1 MNNKQ
6 ICRFGNIIIL
16 TILLFAVV
24 GCSSM
29 SANNNSSGT
38 VVSNVPVKTERNLQ
52 NQNGNTVSTS
62 KPVEG
67 KLKEKTENKNDAD
80 KAISKKP
87 ASTTNETQVAKNG
100 LGYRNGDTY
109 LTKYQDVAAVNQI
122 ILVEQSETGAS
133 VATLFLLDKNEK
145 GEWQEQLQCKA
156 LLGKNGIDKV
166 REGDVRTPTGDFG
179 FLMAFGAKDDPGSL
193 VPYTKLTNTM
203 YLCGDKE
210 YYNQF
215 IDVSRLDHRCSG
227 NSEHLL
233 SYVPQYNY
241 ALFID
246 YNKERIF
253 GKGSAIF
260 LHCFGSYPFT
270 LGCVSVAEENMVKI
284 LRTVDANARICIY
297 PGK

>member
-1 MNNKQ
+1 
-6 ICRFGNIIIL
+6 
-16 TILLFAVV
+16 
-24 GCSSM
+24 M
-29 SANNNSSGT
+29 SANNKSSGT
-38 VVSNVPVKTERNLQ
+38 VVSNVPVKTERTLQ
-52 NQNGNTVSTS
+52 NKSGNTVSLS
-62 KPVEG
+62 KPAED

-80 KAISKKP
+80 KAIAKKP
-87 ASTTNETQVAKNG
+87 ESTTSETQVAKNG
-100 LGYRNGDTY
+100 FGYRNGDIY

-122 ILVEQSETGAS
+122 ILVEQSEAEAS
-133 VATLFLLDKNEK
+133 AAILFLLAKNEK

-166 REGDVRTPTGDFG
+166 REGDARTPTGDFG

-215 IDVSRLDHRCSG
+215 IDVSKLDHRCSG

-270 LGCVSVAEENMVKI
+270 LGCVSVAEENMIKI

-297 PGK
+297 AKG

>member
-6 ICRFGNIIIL
+6 VCRFGNIILL

-29 SANNNSSGT
+29 SANNKNSGT
-38 VVSNVPVKTERNLQ
+38 VVSNVPVKTEKTLQ
-52 NQNGNTVSTS
+52 NKNGNTVSPS
-62 KPVEG
+62 KPAED
-67 KLKEKTENKNDAD
+67 KLKEKTENKSDAD
-80 KAISKKP
+80 KAIAKKP
-87 ASTTNETQVAKNG
+87 ESTTSEIQVDQNG
-100 LGYRNGDTY
+100 FGYRNGDIY
-109 LTKYQDVAAVNQI
+109 LTKYQDAAAVNQI
-122 ILVEQSETGAS
+122 ILVEQSEAEAS
-133 VATLFLLDKNEK
+133 AATLFLLAKNDK

-166 REGDVRTPTGDFG
+166 REGDARTPTGDFG
-179 FLMAFGAKDDPGSL
+179 FLMAFGAKDNPGSL
-193 VPYTKLTNTM
+193 VPYTKLNNTM

-215 IDVSRLDHRCSG
+215 IDVSKLDHRCSG

-297 PGK
+297 AKG

>member
-1 MNNKQ
+1 M
-6 ICRFGNIIIL
+6 L

-29 SANNNSSGT
+29 SANNKSSGT

>member
-1 MNNKQ
+1 MNFQSFCKLFNV
-6 ICRFGNIIIL
+6 FLLTVIL
-16 TILLFAVV
+16 MAEV

-29 SANNNSSGT
+29 SAKNANSGT
-38 VVSNVPVKTERNLQ
+38 VVSSVSVKTEQSLQ
-52 NQNGNTVSTS
+52 NEKAKNTLSA
-62 KPVEG
+62 
-67 KLKEKTENKNDAD
+67 KLEEDKTKEQTENKNGKENVNA
-80 KAISKKP
+80 KKP
-87 ASTTNETQVAKNG
+87 EEKTNETKVVLRDFGYKNG
-100 LGYRNGDTY
+100 NQY
-109 LTKYQDVAAVNQI
+109 LTQYQNDSEVKQM
-122 ILVEQSETGAS
+122 ILVEQSVAEAS
-133 VATLFLLDKNEK
+133 AGSLFLLAKNEK

-166 REGDVRTPTGDFG
+166 REGDKRTPSGDFG
-179 FLMAFGAKDDPGSL
+179 FLMAFGAKEDPGSL

-215 IDVSRLDHRCSG
+215 IDVSKLNHRCG
-227 NSEHLL
+227 NNSEHLI
-233 SYVPQYNY
+233 SYIPQYNY

-270 LGCVSVAEENMVKI
+270 LGCISVAEENMVKI
-284 LRTVDANARICIY
+284 LRMVDANARICIY
-297 PGK
+297 PGE